1 MGSYFDKEK
10 EGKRTLTLQE
20 EFEFAKSGLSMRC
33 GYTISTVDKLLGI
46 VSDSKQTISDRK
58 TACSFVAC
66 IIGESTEELRALF
79 LKSAK
84 VLMDDPNFIDRYIY
98 FFSVEE
104 QQQKFNGFI
113 VQELHEWYF
122 KNFPEPLIYRILSA
136 GYLLEY
142 KVISVEFRTELE
154 NYLIDLASKKIGISE
169 NMRAECADIISRVGR
184 DETVRSI
191 GKAIIAELGTSKVCV
206 RGMDTIYTNRQNA
219 HSTDIMNSALETLR
233 KIECSDFERVSLTK
247 IKNELGGNEIDG
259 VLVRIFIDQTKFDG
273 YTLPTILYMV
283 WHRIYNNPELKKR
296 LRDELLDMARQN
308 EQKDFEET
316 KSMEQETKLMET
328 EMNVIKSKELLE
340 EETPLAGAGASYN
353 SKEMNIPLSRRTE
366 FLKSQMRNIYSIN
379 ECIF

>member
-113 VQELHEWYF
+113 VQELHKMVLLKIF
-122 KNFPEPLIYRILSA
+122 QNHIIYHVLYSA

-184 DETVRSI
+184 SNETVRSI
-191 GKAIIAELGTSKVCV
+191 GKAINIAEI
-206 RGMDTIYTNRQNA
+206 RY
-219 HSTDIMNSALETLR
+219 
-233 KIECSDFERVSLTK
+233 
-247 IKNELGGNEIDG
+247 
-259 VLVRIFIDQTKFDG
+259 
-273 YTLPTILYMV
+273 
-283 WHRIYNNPELKKR
+283 
-296 LRDELLDMARQN
+296 
-308 EQKDFEET
+308 
-316 KSMEQETKLMET
+316 
-328 EMNVIKSKELLE
+328 
-340 EETPLAGAGASYN
+340 
-353 SKEMNIPLSRRTE
+353 
-366 FLKSQMRNIYSIN
+366 
-379 ECIF
+379 